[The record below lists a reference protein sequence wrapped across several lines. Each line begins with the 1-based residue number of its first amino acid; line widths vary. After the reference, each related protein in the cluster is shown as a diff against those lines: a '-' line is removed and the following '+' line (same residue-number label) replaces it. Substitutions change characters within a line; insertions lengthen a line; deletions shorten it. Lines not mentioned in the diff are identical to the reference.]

1 MVSGVPARIV
11 GWMSA
16 FGDPL
21 RFDEH
26 ERAVDSVGARYRR
39 IAPAS
44 VIRES

>member
-26 ERAVDSVGARYRR
+26 ECAVDSVGARYRR
-39 IAPAS
+39 TAPAS